1 MALLGGSSE
10 ASVTKRLAGT
20 IFIIRVFSAALAYF
34 SQILLARWMGGSD
47 YGVYVYVWTWVLL
60 LGSMMDFG
68 ISASAQKI
76 IPEYRTRGEH
86 ALLRGFLSGSRWMT
100 FAVSSVVSL
109 LLAGVVKGLSPWI
122 DANAIVPLYIGCLTL
137 PAFVVANTQDGIAR
151 SHDWMRL
158 GLMPQFIVRQSL
170 IIGFTAGAF
179 VLGFNLGATA
189 AMSASAAAVWIA
201 MIGQMIV
208 LNRRLGGHIEPG
220 PKAYDFRGWL
230 AVSLPILMVEGF
242 YLLLSYTDVLVLQQ
256 FRSSEEV
263 GVYFAVVKTLALVSF
278 IHYAM
283 AATTAHRFAEYHALG
298 DKARLSAY
306 VAHAIQWTFWP
317 SLAAT
322 ILLLALGKP
331 LLWLFGPQFVVG
343 YDIMFI
349 AAIGLVVRS
358 AIGPVERLLN
368 MLGHQHICALAYALA
383 FVMNVVLCVM
393 LVPRFGGHGA
403 AAATSISLAFETVLL
418 FWIVRRRLGLHVLAF
433 GKTLGHWSQTAYD
446 MRSNTTSPAPQIGE
460 ITTSTPYAHKTF
472 LFRPIRAIDSTF
484 IPCVAIYS
492 STCETELD
500 ASRNDRSALRR
511 IGIRRRPAG
520 RDDRRWRRLADDAAA
535 DPAVRRPPVDRCRHR
550 PALRRGDQDRRQPG
564 AWLGR
569 SIHWPAVIR
578 LASGSIPASIV
589 TLLVL
594 WQLELNGEAA
604 RSLVNLVLCFAL
616 SSRRFR

>member
-1 MALLGGSSE
+1 MDAQPAAASSPGTVARLRAKFGGLLGGSSE

-20 IFIIRVFSAALAYF
+20 IFIIRVLSAGLAYF

-86 ALLRGFLSGSRWMT
+86 ALLRGFLAGSRWMT
-100 FAVSSVVSL
+100 LAVSAVISA
-109 LLAGVVKGLSPWI
+109 LLAGVVKLASPWI
-122 DANAIVPLYIGCLTL
+122 GESEIVPLYIGCLTL

-158 GLMPQFIVRQSL
+158 GLMPQFIIRQTL

-179 VLGFNLGATA
+179 ALGFNLGATI
-189 AMSASAAAVWIA
+189 AMLASAAAVWIA

-208 LNRRLGGHIEPG
+208 LNRRLTHHIEPG
-220 PKAYDFRGWL
+220 PKAYDIRGWL
-230 AVSLPILMVEGF
+230 AISLPILLVESF

-283 AATTAHRFAEYHALG
+283 SATTAHRFAEYHALG
-298 DKARLSAY
+298 DKTRLEAY

-322 ILLLALGKP
+322 VLLLAMGKP
-331 LLWLFGPQFVVG
+331 LLWLFGSHFVSG

-349 AAIGLVVRS
+349 AAIGLVVRA

-383 FVMNVVLCVM
+383 FVMNLVLCIA

-403 AAATSISLAFETVLL
+403 AAATSVSLTFETVLL
-418 FWIVRRRLGLHVLAF
+418 FWIVRQRLGLHVLAF
-433 GKTLGHWSQTAYD
+433 GK
-446 MRSNTTSPAPQIGE
+446 
-460 ITTSTPYAHKTF
+460 
-472 LFRPIRAIDSTF
+472 
-484 IPCVAIYS
+484 
-492 STCETELD
+492 
-500 ASRNDRSALRR
+500 RR
-511 IGIRRRPAG
+511 
-520 RDDRRWRRLADDAAA
+520 
-535 DPAVRRPPVDRCRHR
+535 
-550 PALRRGDQDRRQPG
+550 
-564 AWLGR
+564 
-569 SIHWPAVIR
+569 
-578 LASGSIPASIV
+578 
-589 TLLVL
+589 
-594 WQLELNGEAA
+594 
-604 RSLVNLVLCFAL
+604 
-616 SSRRFR
+616 

>member
-1 MALLGGSSE
+1 LQAMASGLLGGSSE

-20 IFIIRVFSAALAYF
+20 VFIIRVFSAGLAYL

-47 YGVYVYVWTWVLL
+47 YGIYVYVWTWVLL

-76 IPEYRTRGEH
+76 IPEYRTRGEQ

-100 FAVSSVVSL
+100 LSVSAVVSL
-109 LLAGVVKGLSPWI
+109 LLAGVVRLVSPWLG
-122 DANAIVPLYIGCLTL
+122 AGEIVPLYIGCATL

-158 GLMPQFIVRQSL
+158 GLMPQFVIRQAL
-170 IIGFTAGAF
+170 IIGLTAGAF
-179 VLGFNLGATA
+179 ALGLHLGATI
-189 AMSASAAAVWIA
+189 AMLASAGAVWIA

-208 LNRRLGGHIEPG
+208 MNRRLARHIGPG

-230 AVSLPILMVEGF
+230 AISLPILLVESF

-283 AATTAHRFAEYHALG
+283 SATTAHRFAEYHALG
-298 DKARLSAY
+298 DKQRLSAY
-306 VAHAIQWTFWP
+306 VAHSIKWTFWP

-322 ILLLALGKP
+322 VLLLALGKP
-331 LLWLFGPQFVVG
+331 LLWLFGAQFVGG

-383 FVMNVVLCVM
+383 FVMNVVLCIVV
-393 LVPRFGGHGA
+393 VPRFGGHGA
-403 AAATSISLAFETVLL
+403 AAATSISLVFETVLL
-418 FWIVRRRLGLHVLAF
+418 FWIVRQRLGLHVLAF
-433 GKTLGHWSQTAYD
+433 GK
-446 MRSNTTSPAPQIGE
+446 
-460 ITTSTPYAHKTF
+460 
-472 LFRPIRAIDSTF
+472 
-484 IPCVAIYS
+484 
-492 STCETELD
+492 
-500 ASRNDRSALRR
+500 
-511 IGIRRRPAG
+511 
-520 RDDRRWRRLADDAAA
+520 
-535 DPAVRRPPVDRCRHR
+535 
-550 PALRRGDQDRRQPG
+550 RG
-564 AWLGR
+564 
-569 SIHWPAVIR
+569 
-578 LASGSIPASIV
+578 
-589 TLLVL
+589 
-594 WQLELNGEAA
+594 
-604 RSLVNLVLCFAL
+604 
-616 SSRRFR
+616 

>member
-1 MALLGGSSE
+1 MDTESTTALPAGAIARLRAMLGRFLGGTSE

-20 IFIIRVFSAALAYF
+20 IFIIRVLSAALAYL

-76 IPEYRTRGEH
+76 IPEYRTSGEH

-100 FAVSSVVSL
+100 FAVSALVSV
-109 LLAGVVKGLSPWI
+109 LLAGVVKTLSPYI

-158 GLMPQFIVRQSL
+158 GMMPQFIVRQSL

-179 VLGFNLGATA
+179 ALGFHLGATA
-189 AMSASAAAVWIA
+189 AMLASAAAVWIA
-201 MIGQMIV
+201 MIGQMLV
-208 LNRRLGGHIEPG
+208 LNRRLGGHIESG

-306 VAHAIQWTFWP
+306 VVHAIKWTFWP

-322 ILLLALGKP
+322 VLLLAMGKP

-349 AAIGLVVRS
+349 AAIGLMVRS

-383 FVMNVVLCVM
+383 FAMNMVLCIA

-403 AAATSISLAFETVLL
+403 AAATSISLVFETVVL
-418 FWIVRRRLGLHVLAF
+418 FWIARQRLGLHVLAF
-433 GKTLGHWSQTAYD
+433 GKQ
-446 MRSNTTSPAPQIGE
+446 
-460 ITTSTPYAHKTF
+460 
-472 LFRPIRAIDSTF
+472 
-484 IPCVAIYS
+484 
-492 STCETELD
+492 D
-500 ASRNDRSALRR
+500 A
-511 IGIRRRPAG
+511 
-520 RDDRRWRRLADDAAA
+520 
-535 DPAVRRPPVDRCRHR
+535 
-550 PALRRGDQDRRQPG
+550 
-564 AWLGR
+564 
-569 SIHWPAVIR
+569 
-578 LASGSIPASIV
+578 
-589 TLLVL
+589 
-594 WQLELNGEAA
+594 
-604 RSLVNLVLCFAL
+604 
-616 SSRRFR
+616 